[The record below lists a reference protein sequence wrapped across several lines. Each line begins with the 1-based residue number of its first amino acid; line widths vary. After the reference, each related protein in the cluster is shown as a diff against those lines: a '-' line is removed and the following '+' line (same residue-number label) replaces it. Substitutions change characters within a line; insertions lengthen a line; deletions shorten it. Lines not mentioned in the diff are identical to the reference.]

1 MVEGESKQLIAD
13 SSQAGRGAR
22 PKLLNPHKSTTLYS
36 SPSSSMYN
44 MSASGNLSSRT
55 QSDRFSRFSR
65 PTISS
70 SLKTKSMQNI
80 NDDSNEYSRRTYR
93 NEEDSRSPNRYLSP
107 LSLSN
112 RDSYSRKPSH
122 KDRPVRGKKEEYS
135 SELEAFLASTIVE
148 DDDSNRSKKIS
159 FSDVIGQ
166 DKAKEALQE
175 IVILPTQRP
184 ELFSGLRTPA
194 KGLLLFGPPG
204 NGKTLLAKALASEAG
219 SVLFSITASSLTSK
233 FLGEGEKLV
242 KTLFEMARERAPS
255 IIFIGIYDLW
265 QILKGLNPNI
275 NFRVICRTKGLV
287 NCLLYYR

>member
-1 MVEGESKQLIAD
+1 MVEND
-13 SSQAGRGAR
+13 SQQANAGFCQDGKGAR
-22 PKLLNPHKSTTLYS
+22 PKLLNPPAHNTLYQ
-36 SPSSSMYN
+36 SPSNSIHN
-44 MSASGNLSSRT
+44 MSGTVNHASRSR
-55 QSDRFSRFSR
+55 RFAR
-65 PTISS
+65 PTLSS

-80 NDDSNEYSRRTYR
+80 NDGSIEYPAR
-93 NEEDSRSPNRYLSP
+93 NFRNTEDPTSPTRYVSP

-112 RDSYSRKPSH
+112 RQPYNRKPSYD
-122 KDRPVRGKKEEYS
+122 DRSSTRRKKQEYS
-135 SELEAFLASTIVE
+135 TELETFLSSTIVDE
-148 DDDSNRSKKIS
+148 DGELDKKIA

-166 DKAKEALQE
+166 NKAKESLQE

-219 SVLFSITASSLTSK
+219 SVLFSITASCLTSK

-255 IIFIGIYDLW
+255 IIFIG
-265 QILKGLNPNI
+265 NI
-275 NFRVICRTKGLV
+275 K
-287 NCLLYYR
+287 

>member
-1 MVEGESKQLIAD
+1 MTEND
-13 SSQAGRGAR
+13 SQQANSPLGQCGKGAR
-22 PKLLNPHKSTTLYS
+22 PKLLNPPAPNTLYQS
-36 SPSSSMYN
+36 ACNSLNN
-44 MSASGNLSSRT
+44 MSETITHSSR
-55 QSDRFSRFSR
+55 SRRFAR

-80 NDDSNEYSRRTYR
+80 NDESIEYPTRIFRAA
-93 NEEDSRSPNRYLSP
+93 EDTTSPTRYISP
-107 LSLSN
+107 LSVSN
-112 RDSYSRKPSH
+112 RQQYNRKASYDDRSSTRRK
-122 KDRPVRGKKEEYS
+122 KQEYAT
-135 SELEAFLASTIVE
+135 ELETFLMSTIV
-148 DDDSNRSKKIS
+148 DDEEGELCKKIA

-166 DKAKEALQE
+166 NKAKESLQE

-219 SVLFSITASSLTSK
+219 SVLFSITASCLTSK

-255 IIFIGIYDLW
+255 IIFIGKYIY
-265 QILKGLNPNI
+265 NAN
-275 NFRVICRTKGLV
+275 
-287 NCLLYYR
+287 